1 MFHGRIDQFP
11 SIKHALA
18 ELELSQAKSILT
30 DPGAKPRL
38 HLKYVDGLR
47 AFAALYVVLGHAW
60 LQTWP
65 SSAANERPTGLL
77 LQLTSWL
84 DYGLFAVVFFIA
96 ISGFCL
102 MLPVLAHEG
111 TLGAGGV
118 RRFFFRRARRILPP
132 YYTALFFSII
142 MVSSCLHGITHSVF
156 DVSLPMTRMGVISH
170 FLLVHN
176 LNNTTSSQINLP
188 LWSIAVECQIY
199 LLFPLLVAFRRHFGM
214 PAVLAATYLTSI
226 CLQSLVAGTSFW
238 GLKPE
243 FLFIFAL
250 GMYAAEVASGPRRK
264 AFVWIGGIAAVLML
278 ALFQSESLTKLGFT
292 EFVVGVVA
300 MCVLIVCAHWPHNPI
315 ARIASLEFVAKIGI
329 FSYSLYLIHF
339 PIQQFIWLYIV
350 LPLHLGKPATF
361 LVMATFGTT
370 LIVLFAF
377 AFYLLFE
384 RPFCT
389 TQSARIPD
397 RVVPEPSAELTQP

>member
-1 MFHGRIDQFP
+1 M
-11 SIKHALA
+11 
-18 ELELSQAKSILT
+18 SQAKSNLT
-30 DPGAKPRL
+30 DPGTKPRL

-65 SSAANERPTGLL
+65 GPAANERPTGLT

-84 DYGLFAVVFFIA
+84 NYGIFAVVFFIA

-111 TLGAGGV
+111 TLGSGGV

-132 YYTALFFSII
+132 YYTALFLSII
-142 MVSSCLHGITHSVF
+142 MVAICLHSITHSVF

-170 FLLVHN
+170 LLLVHN
-176 LNNTTSSQINLP
+176 LNDKTSNQINLP
-188 LWSIAVECQIY
+188 LWSIAIECQIY

-214 PAVLAATYLTSI
+214 PAVLAVTYLTSI
-226 CLQSLVAGTSFW
+226 SVQSLVASTSFW

-243 FLFIFAL
+243 FLFVFAL

-264 AFVWIGGIAAVLML
+264 VFVWIGGIATVLML
-278 ALFQSESLTKLGFT
+278 VLFQSEFLTKLGLT
-292 EFVVGVVA
+292 ELVVGVVA

-339 PIQQFIWLYIV
+339 PLQQFIWLYSV

-361 LVMATFGTT
+361 LIMATIGTA

-397 RVVPEPSAELTQP
+397 QAVPNQSVELTRP